1 VILLEK
7 TRNQLV
13 SDSKNVKKER
23 DGQTRYQ
30 KRLKSRIGS
39 SVKEYNSMNMNKLF
53 KDNILDVNIQV
64 YGETDNYIVTL
75 SFGGILDELKTLLRS
90 GKQLE
95 LRDIVRALTASFNK
109 DNVYIHCSCP
119 DWRYRFAYFATK
131 RDINA
136 GNPELRPSDITNPND
151 DLGDGCKHVMLV
163 LNNTSWII
171 KTASVITNYVKFMEK
186 NQKRLYADIIYPAIY
201 GKKYEEPVQMDLFNN
216 DELETD
222 EQTLDKSNEYARTK
236 NQFKPGNEY
245 RYQKQEKE
253 DGTIPLD
260 IEGENNAWKES
271 KWKLW

>member
-1 VILLEK
+1 MILLEK

-13 SDSKNVKKER
+13 SDSKNVKRER

-39 SVKEYNSMNMNKLF
+39 SVREYNSMNMNKLF

-75 SFGGILDELKTLLRS
+75 SFGSILDELRTLLRS

-119 DWRYRFAYFATK
+119 DWQYRFAYFATK
-131 RDINA
+131 KDINA
-136 GNPELRPSDITNPND
+136 GNPELRPSDITNPD
-151 DLGDGCKHVMLV
+151 DNLGDGCKHVMLV

-171 KTASVITNYVKFMEK
+171 KTASVISNYIKFMEK

-201 GKKYEEPVQMDLFNN
+201 GKKYEEPVQMDLFNK
-216 DELETD
+216 DELDTD
-222 EQTLDKSNEYARTK
+222 KDTLDKSNEYARTK
-236 NQFKPGNEY
+236 SQFKTGNPY
-245 RYQKQEKE
+245 RYQKQEEE
-253 DGTIPLD
+253 DETIPLD
-260 IEGENNAWKES
+260 IDGENNDQENQ
-271 KWKLW
+271 

>member
-1 VILLEK
+1 MILLEK

-39 SVKEYNSMNMNKLF
+39 SVREYNSMNMNKLF

-64 YGETDNYIVTL
+64 YGETDNYIVTV
-75 SFGGILDELKTLLRS
+75 SFGGILDELKTLLRN
-90 GKQLE
+90 GQPIQ
-95 LRDIVRALTASFNK
+95 LRDIVRALVISFNK
-109 DNVYIHCSCP
+109 DDVYIHCTCP
-119 DWRYRFAYFATK
+119 DWQYRFAYFATK
-131 RDINA
+131 KDINS
-136 GNPELRPSDITNPND
+136 GSPELRPSDITNPEDN
-151 DLGDGCKHVMLV
+151 LGDGCKHVMLV

-171 KTASVITNYVKFMEK
+171 KTASVINNYIKFMEK

-201 GKKYEEPVQMDLFNN
+201 GKKYEEPVQMDLFND

-222 EQTLDKSNEYARTK
+222 EQTLDKSNKYARTK

-245 RYQKQEKE
+245 RYPRQEKE
-253 DGTIPLD
+253 DTIPLD
-260 IEGENNAWKES
+260 LEGEENARQENK
-271 KWKLW
+271 

>member
-1 VILLEK
+1 MILLEK

-13 SDSKNVKKER
+13 SDSRNVKKER

-39 SVKEYNSMNMNKLF
+39 SVREYNSMNMNKLF

-75 SFGGILDELKTLLRS
+75 SFGSILDELKTLLRN
-90 GKQLE
+90 GQPLQ
-95 LRDIVRALTASFNK
+95 LRDIVRALVASFNK

-119 DWRYRFAYFATK
+119 DWQYRFAYFATK
-131 RDINA
+131 KDINA
-136 GNPELRPSDITNPND
+136 GNPELRPSDITNPDD

-171 KTASVITNYVKFMEK
+171 KTASVINNYVKFMEK

-201 GKKYEEPVQMDLFNN
+201 GKKYTEPVQMDLFND
-216 DELETD
+216 DELATD
-222 EQTLDKSNEYARTK
+222 KKTLDKSNEYARTK
-236 NQFKPGNEY
+236 NQFKQGNEY
-245 RYQKQEKE
+245 RYPRQERNN
-253 DGTIPLD
+253 TIPLD
-260 IEGENNAWKES
+260 LDGEKNVRQENK
-271 KWKLW
+271 

>member
-1 VILLEK
+1 MILLEK

-39 SVKEYNSMNMNKLF
+39 SVREYNSMNMNKLF

-64 YGETDNYIVTL
+64 YGETDNYKVTL
-75 SFGGILDELKTLLRS
+75 SFGGILDALKTLLRND
-90 GKQLE
+90 QPLQ
-95 LRDIVRALTASFNK
+95 LRDIVRALIISFNK
-109 DNVYIHCSCP
+109 DNVYVHCTCP
-119 DWRYRFAYFATK
+119 DWNFRFSYWGTK
-131 RDINA
+131 KDINA
-136 GNPELRPSDITNPND
+136 GKPELRPANTTNPND

-171 KTASVITNYVKFMEK
+171 KTASVINNYIKFMEK

-201 GKKYEEPVQMDLFNN
+201 GKKYEEPVQMDLFND

-222 EQTLDKSNEYARTK
+222 SDILDKSNKYARTK
-236 NQFKPGNEY
+236 NQFKPGNDY
-245 RYQKQEKE
+245 RYQKQDKNNS
-253 DGTIPLD
+253 IPLD
-260 IEGENNAWKES
+260 IDGENDDKETI
-271 KWKLW
+271 

>member
-1 VILLEK
+1 MILLER

-39 SVKEYNSMNMNKLF
+39 SVREYNSMNMNKLF

-64 YGETDNYIVTL
+64 YGETDNYIVTI
-75 SFGGILDELKTLLRS
+75 SFGRILDELRTLLRND
-90 GKQLE
+90 QPLQ
-95 LRDIVRALTASFNK
+95 LRDIVRALIISFNK

-119 DWRYRFAYFATK
+119 DFKFRFNYWATK
-131 RDINA
+131 KDINS
-136 GNPELRPSDITNPND
+136 GSPENRPAVETNPND
-151 DLGDGCKHVMLV
+151 DLGDGCKHIMLV

-171 KTASVITNYVKFMEK
+171 KTASVINNYIKFMEK

-201 GKKYEEPVQMDLFNN
+201 GKKYEEPVQMDLFNK
-216 DELETD
+216 DELDTD
-222 EQTLDKSNEYARTK
+222 RDILDKSNEYARTK
-236 NQFKPGNEY
+236 SQFKTGNPY

-253 DGTIPLD
+253 DETIPLD
-260 IEGENNAWKES
+260 IDGENNDQENQ
-271 KWKLW
+271 